1 MSQVTSKDAVLSIG
15 GTTIGHLKNI
25 SWGFTVRPIV
35 EYDLA
40 GGDPDI
46 HEPGEVEYNFAAD
59 FGWVA
64 DAVRAVIKNLKVAII
79 VYPTGNVSGH
89 PRHTLTDALL
99 NFTERVEK
107 NRVIMVNVTGGYR
120 TETIDTVP

>member
-1 MSQVTSKDAVLSIG
+1 MSQNVCKDAVLSVA

-25 SWGFTVRPIV
+25 SWGFTPRPIV
-35 EYDLA
+35 EYDIA
-40 GGDPDI
+40 GGDPDVY
-46 HEPGEVEYNFAAD
+46 EPGEVEYNFAAD
-59 FGWVA
+59 WGWVA
-64 DAVRAVIKNLKVAII
+64 DALRASIKNTKVAII
-79 VYPTGNVSGH
+79 IYKTGNVSGH

-99 NFTERVEK
+99 GFTERVEK